1 MPDYFTIIFINE
13 FKQDPTTM
21 DNIEKCVYNKILM
34 KTQSILLNRH
44 YLKHLGIKQSN
55 ETYNKFFEIFTK
67 LYDKY
72 FPIGKIKMKPERVL
86 SSWITNGIVKPSK
99 QKQKLYEK
107 KKALYF
113 KAPYTYQWSKLS
125 SSGCNKSYFIHVR
138 HLTQSFKIT
147 YLKF

>member
-1 MPDYFTIIFINE
+1 MPDHLTIIFINE
-13 FKQDPTTM
+13 FKQDPTPM
-21 DNIEKCVYNKILM
+21 DNIEKYVYNKILM

-72 FPIGKIKMKPERVL
+72 FPIGKIKIKPERVL

-107 KKALYF
+107 KKLYILKHHTPINEVNYQAQGATNHISF
-113 KAPYTYQWSKLS
+113 TYDILHGVSK
-125 SSGCNKSYFIHVR
+125 
-138 HLTQSFKIT
+138 
-147 YLKF
+147 

>member
-1 MPDYFTIIFINE
+1 MPDHLTIIFINE
-13 FKQDPTTM
+13 FKQDPTPT
-21 DNIEKCVYNKILM
+21 DNIEKYVYNKILM

-72 FPIGKIKMKPERVL
+72 FPIGKIKTKPERVL

-99 QKQKLYEK
+99 QRQKLYEK
-107 KKALYF
+107 KK
-113 KAPYTYQWSKLS
+113 S
-125 SSGCNKSYFIHVR
+125 SIF
-138 HLTQSFKIT
+138 
-147 YLKF
+147 

>member
-1 MPDYFTIIFINE
+1 MIETDVPDHFTIIFINE
-13 FKQDPTTM
+13 FKQDPTPM
-21 DNIEKCVYNKILM
+21 DNIEKYVYNKILM

-107 KKALYF
+107 KKLYIL
-113 KAPYTYQWSKLS
+113 KHHTPINEVNYQAPGATNHISFTYNILRRVSK
-125 SSGCNKSYFIHVR
+125 
-138 HLTQSFKIT
+138 
-147 YLKF
+147 